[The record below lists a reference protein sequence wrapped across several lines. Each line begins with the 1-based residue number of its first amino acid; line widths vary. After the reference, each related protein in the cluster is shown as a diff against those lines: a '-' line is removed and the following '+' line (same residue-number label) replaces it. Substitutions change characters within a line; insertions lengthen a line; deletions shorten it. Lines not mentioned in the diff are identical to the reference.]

1 MLRIER
7 RVIMNFPTSSLP
19 INIGF
24 EKIKD
29 EHTLYQLVPDATID
43 NVHCS
48 EELVKALHQVKKD
61 LKSRIKRNN
70 MKFSYHQKDVTSYE
84 IFLSKEQ
91 IKFTLAIPTKYDA
104 FIQNK
109 VKTSWKNVALKESED
124 YIHVFEND
132 ESLTCDLELENHFFM
147 SLLTD
152 SRTHA
157 PLSSILN
164 VTHGLVDDDKL
175 LFQLLLS
182 PIGNWW
188 HGIADNKYEA
198 YRQGKD
204 VTSSTNPLLKIYIWL
219 YENVIDYV
227 IELIEEIFE
236 SILGLPP
243 TPKKTKKPTNVMRG
257 TNAIKTDK
265 TMYEGFNARVR
276 LFSYSQDET
285 RRRDNL
291 NSLIVA
297 FRTLDGDNAL
307 KPTDIAPVIRIK
319 REVGRYSFLFPQVFN
334 LREVQQI
341 VTLPNRT
348 MQKEYK
354 QLKAISTKQSNLPKD
369 AFDNKGILIGS
380 YNLKG
385 EEKLIYF
392 SSKQNDIA
400 QSKALICKQGGGKTT
415 YMQNYIYEAY
425 KKNQCVV
432 VIDHIQGC
440 ELTNEIIPYI
450 SKDRLVVL
458 NLKELISKNEIKG
471 LGYNEV
477 YDLLSSDNPRE
488 RVNGANR
495 ISTQLTELL
504 NSITLGATETLS
516 SQMVKYLSS
525 ACRVVYSVNKDSS
538 IMDVYY
544 CLEDVETRKD
554 YIEKALSGGFY
565 TSDHVDIKTLKYL
578 SKKEKDEEVTRLGEI
593 RGVLSRFSSI
603 QALDLNIMELFSNRI
618 DTSIDFNKYFDEKKI
633 VFVQIPQTEFE
644 NDIVRDIM
652 TTFFCTKLWLACQ
665 TRPQEKLTL
674 THLVLD
680 EVSMIPSTNNFLAKY
695 ITSFRRHCLSTLFAC
710 HNLAQFKTALSNINS
725 SGLNF
730 IIMGGV
736 KHEAIKAIEDDLVD
750 FDSDDIVNLKSRH
763 AIVSTT
769 YDDERVEFMVKL
781 FDKFYKRKAF

>member
-1 MLRIER
+1 
-7 RVIMNFPTSSLP
+7 MNFPIDSLP

-29 EHTLYQLVPDATID
+29 EHILYQLIPDATID

-48 EELVKALHQVKKD
+48 DELVKALHQVKRD
-61 LKSRIKRNN
+61 LKSRIKRNS

-91 IKFTLAIPTKYDA
+91 IKFTLAIPTKYDT

-132 ESLTCDLELENHFFM
+132 ESLTCDLELQNHFFM

-152 SRTHA
+152 NRTHA
-157 PLSSILN
+157 PLNSILN

-188 HGIADNKYEA
+188 HGVADNKYEA

-204 VTSSTNPLLKIYIWL
+204 VTSTGNPILRIYMWL
-219 YENVIDYV
+219 YENVIDYI

-243 TPKKTKKPTNVMRG
+243 TQREPKKPSNVMRG
-257 TNAIKTDK
+257 TNSIRTDK

-276 LFSYSQDET
+276 LFSYSQDVN

-307 KPTDIAPVIRIK
+307 KPTEVVPVIRVK

-341 VTLPNRT
+341 VALPNRP

-354 QLKAISTKQSNLPKD
+354 QLKAISTKQSNLPKE
-369 AFDNKGILIGS
+369 AFNNKGILIGS

-392 SSKQNDIA
+392 SGRQNDIA

-450 SKDRLVVL
+450 SKDKLVVL
-458 NLKELISKNEIKG
+458 NLKELISRDEIKG

-504 NSITLGATETLS
+504 NSITLGATEQMS

-544 CLEDVETRKD
+544 CLEDVETRQD
-554 YIEKALSGGFY
+554 YIDKALCGGFY

-578 SKKEKDEEVTRLGEI
+578 TKKEKDEEVTRLGEI
-593 RGVLSRFSSI
+593 KGVLSRFSSI

-618 DTSIDFNKYFDEKKI
+618 DTSIDFNKYFDEKKV

-695 ITSFRRHCLSTLFAC
+695 ITSFRRHYLSSLFAC
-710 HNLAQFKTALSNINS
+710 HSLAQFKTALSNINS

-730 IIMGGV
+730 IVMGGV

-769 YDDERVEFMVKL
+769 YNDERVEFMVKL
-781 FDKFYKRKAF
+781 FDKFYKRNAF